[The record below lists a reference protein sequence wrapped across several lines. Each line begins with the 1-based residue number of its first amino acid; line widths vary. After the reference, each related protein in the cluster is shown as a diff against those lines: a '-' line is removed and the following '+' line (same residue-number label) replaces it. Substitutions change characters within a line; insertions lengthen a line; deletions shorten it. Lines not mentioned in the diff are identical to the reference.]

1 MTVTTQ
7 FAEQLARSSGRKTEA
22 RVSMRQ
28 RKAEKGQTQT
38 DIQSN
43 PFFQIVSENADP
55 VAQKEKM
62 TELMVH
68 TDAETTTKNAEALN
82 QYTAWMQQQRQDM
95 ATKLIEMTDTE
106 TFSNMQAVLQDIN
119 DGVLDFEEQIEP
131 FMQIIKAVRQ
141 IQEADATTDIIAELR
156 EEGVKKAE
164 RVAEVDKLKA
174 ERAAI
179 RRSIFGWEE
188 DIKILSQDKSWFG
201 FGDIHQSSKDKI
213 SHLKDLILKEN
224 EKDEQISIK
233 ITEIESIKSNETKF
247 KDLVEAKEI
256 LASMLDLSSEEH
268 SHKHQQLIETASNFV
283 RTTQDRVKDTLNHS
297 LKMDDQINR
306 LSDLS
311 FNMQNQY
318 TVLVEATRD
327 AEKVNSE
334 KHVSLQKSYEET
346 SPEDYLIRMDN
357 EKQQREISKHIKLL
371 NDAKTD
377 SVEVL
382 NDLTISGKRISN
394 MADANS
400 SQIKKT
406 RAISTTGIAGVADNL
421 STVLTSINQA
431 ALGQAAVAAQ
441 QSLRRMNNNTIDLSK
456 EQMLNMVKQRNDDN
470 SALVRSLEELSGFG
484 EIIQLANESTYDAL
498 QENRE
503 LVDSLKQAADEVQ
516 QTVREGAK
524 IQSEIITEDLNQ

>member
-1 MTVTTQ
+1 MTLTTQ
-7 FAEQLARSSGRKTEA
+7 FAEQLARSSKKST
-22 RVSMRQ
+22 SYSTMRQ
-28 RKAEKGQTQT
+28 RKTEKDKKQT

-43 PFFQIVSENADP
+43 PFYEIVSTTSDP
-55 VAQKEKM
+55 VVQKQKM

-106 TFSNMQAVLQDIN
+106 TFQNMQAVLQDIN

-131 FMQIIKAVRQ
+131 FMEIIKAVRQ

-156 EEGVKKAE
+156 EEETKKKERTEEINRLHGV
-164 RVAEVDKLKA
+164 LKA
-174 ERAAI
+174 LLKDEQDLLI
-179 RRSIFGWEE
+179 SIQE
-188 DIKILSQDKSWFG
+188 LSKQKAWFG
-201 FGDIHQSSKDKI
+201 FGDIKEDAKSKIASIEVSVSDI
-213 SHLKDLILKEN
+213 N
-224 EKDEQISIK
+224 EQITKCRAKIDELKNIK
-233 ITEIESIKSNETKF
+233 PNTTKF
-247 KDLVEAKEI
+247 KELEKAKEI
-256 LASMLDLSSEEH
+256 LADMLNLSSEEH
-268 SHKHQQLIETASNFV
+268 GTRHQQLIDTASNFV
-283 RTTQDRVKDTLNHS
+283 KTTQERVKDTLNHS

-327 AEKVNSE
+327 AEKINSD
-334 KHVSLQKSYEET
+334 KHVTLQKSYEELDE
-346 SPEDYLIRMDN
+346 EDYLTRMDN
-357 EKQQREISKHIKLL
+357 EKHQRDISKHIKLL

-382 NDLTISGKRISN
+382 NDLTVSGKRISN

-431 ALGQAAVAAQ
+431 ALGQAAIAAQ
-441 QSLRRMNNNTIDLSK
+441 QSLRRMNNNTVELSK
-456 EQMLNMVKQRNDDN
+456 EQMLNMVKERNDDN
-470 SALVRSLEELSGFG
+470 AALVRSLESLAGFG
-484 EIIQLANESTYDAL
+484 EVIQLANESTYEAL

-516 QTVREGAK
+516 QTVRDGMK
-524 IQSEIITEDLNQ
+524 IQSEIITEDLSQ